1 MERLKE
7 AKNGVYLSPLRIL
20 ALENFEKLNNSNI
33 ICNLLT
39 GEEEILKE
47 GATHTS
53 CTIEK
58 VDLKKEYVMLFY

>member
-1 MERLKE
+1 M
-7 AKNGVYLSPLRIL
+7 YLSPLRIL
-20 ALENFEKLNNSNI
+20 ALENFEKLNNEKI
-33 ICNLLT
+33 ICNLQT

-58 VDLKKEYVMLFY
+58 LNLKRTV